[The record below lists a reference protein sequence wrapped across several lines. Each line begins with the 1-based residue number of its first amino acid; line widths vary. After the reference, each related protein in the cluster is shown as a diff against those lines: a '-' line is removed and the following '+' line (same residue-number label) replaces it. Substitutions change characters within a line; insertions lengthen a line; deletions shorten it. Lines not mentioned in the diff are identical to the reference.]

1 MKGAFLAR
9 LASGVAIAAMGT
21 APITAQTS
29 TPDADSFRNPPADS
43 RPQTLYFW
51 MNGNVTQ
58 QGIDA
63 DLDAIA
69 KAGLGGVLVFDGS
82 DDVPKGPV
90 DYLSPQWL
98 GLMTHMMGKAGSLG
112 LQVGM
117 HNAPGWSSSG
127 GPWIAP
133 AQAMQQ
139 IVWTETRVTG
149 GQRCAPPCPAPIPS
163 WTIIAMRR

>member
-1 MKGAFLAR
+1 MKRAFIRR
-9 LASGVAIAAMGT
+9 LACGVAMAAMAG
-21 APITAQTS
+21 APLSAQQATQQGMG
-29 TPDADSFRNPPADS
+29 TPDAATFRNPPADT

-98 GLMTHMMGKAGSLG
+98 GLMTHMMGKAGDLG

-133 AQAMQQ
+133 DQ
-139 IVWTETRVTG
+139 
-149 GQRCAPPCPAPIPS
+149 
-163 WTIIAMRR
+163 